1 MSVQVGLDEQAQQEQ
16 ILKKIPQDFED
27 EEDEDMDMGEIDE
40 NVDKRAQLHDV
51 RQRYQT
57 GEPSARVMQID
68 QTGAQRH

>member
-40 NVDKRAQLHDV
+40 NVEKRA
-51 RQRYQT
+51 
-57 GEPSARVMQID
+57 
-68 QTGAQRH
+68 